1 MNPKMTHTSL
11 EQAYQF
17 CQNLAQSHY
26 ENFPVASVLLPKTL
40 RRPISVIYAF
50 ARTADD
56 FADEGDSAQP
66 HRLEQLNQYS
76 SALKAISE
84 NNYTDTNPI
93 FIALADVLNKHQ
105 LPVQLFEDLLD
116 AFKQD
121 VVKDRYD
128 NFDDVLDYCRRSA
141 DPVGRLLLLLS
152 HNPSELQLQQSDAI
166 CSALQLINFYQ
177 DIVQDINESNR
188 IYIPTEELSQF
199 NIKEKQLTD
208 MTSDTISLAP
218 LLRLQ
223 YQRAQALMSQGYQ
236 LGNELTG
243 RIGWEIRAMT
253 MGGIVTLHK
262 LTQQRDNALLQRPR
276 LSKWSL
282 FSIMLF
288 SMSKKTYHYKAKKLL
303 RGSI

>member
-1 MNPKMTHTSL
+1 MRQMMIQPNL

-26 ENFPVASVLLPKTL
+26 ENFPVASVLLPKKL

-56 FADEGDSAQP
+56 FADEGDATQEF
-66 HRLEQLNQYS
+66 RLQQLNAYS
-76 SALKAISE
+76 TALQAIKHDSYQD
-84 NNYTDTNPI
+84 NNPI
-93 FIALADVLNKHQ
+93 FIALADVLKLHN
-105 LPVQLFEDLLD
+105 LPIKLFDDLLD

-121 VVKDRYD
+121 VVKDRYQD
-128 NFDDVLDYCRRSA
+128 FNEVLDYCRRSA

-152 HNPSELQLQQSDAI
+152 NSPSQLQLQQSDAI

-177 DIVQDINESNR
+177 DIVQDMTESDR
-188 IYIPTEELSQF
+188 IYIPLDELEQF
-199 NIKEKQLTD
+199 SIDEKQLVDINTD
-208 MTSDTISLAP
+208 TTILSP

-223 YQRAQALMSQGYQ
+223 YQRANELMLQGYQ
-236 LGNELTG
+236 LGSDLNG

-253 MGGIVTLHK
+253 LGGIMMLSK
-262 LTQQRDNALLQRPR
+262 LISQSDDSLLKRPR

-282 FSIMLF
+282 FKIML
-288 SMSKKTYHYKAKKLL
+288 MTISKRVYSSKAKQLL
-303 RGSI
+303 NCN

>member
-1 MNPKMTHTSL
+1 MTQPNL

-26 ENFPVASVLLPKTL
+26 ENFPVASVLLPKKL

-56 FADEGDSAQP
+56 FADEGDAPQDV
-66 HRLEQLNQYS
+66 RLQQLNDYS
-76 SALKAISE
+76 VALQAIKQDSYQE
-84 NNYTDTNPI
+84 NNPI
-93 FIALADVLNKHQ
+93 FIALADVLKLHN
-105 LPVQLFEDLLD
+105 LPIKLFDDLLD

-121 VVKDRYD
+121 VVKDRYQD
-128 NFDDVLDYCRRSA
+128 FNEVLDYCRRSA

-152 HNPSELQLQQSDAI
+152 SEPSQLQLQQSDAI

-177 DIVQDINESNR
+177 DIVQDMTESDR
-188 IYIPTEELSQF
+188 VYIPIDELKHF
-199 NIKEKQLTD
+199 NVSEQQLTD
-208 MTSDTISLAP
+208 INYDTTNLSP

-223 YQRAQALMSQGYQ
+223 YQRAKELMSQGYQ
-236 LGNELTG
+236 LGAGLKG

-253 MGGIVTLHK
+253 LGGIMTLSK
-262 LTQQRDNALLQRPR
+262 LISQSDDSLLKRPR

-282 FSIMLF
+282 IKIMLM
-288 SMSKKTYHYKAKKLL
+288 SMFKRVYSRKAEQLL
-303 RGSI
+303 NCN